1 VEANRLLAGPATHV
15 LLDGGS
21 RSGKTMLFCRG
32 LIIRAA
38 KAPESTHVIFRKH
51 FNHLKF
57 SIIFDT
63 MPKALQLFFPEL
75 EGQVRLSKTDWFHEF
90 PNGSRTIYAGLDD
103 KERTEK
109 VLGQEHSTL
118 FFNECPQIS
127 YASRNKALTRLAQN
141 AGLKLRAWYDGNP
154 TVKSSWIYKVFV
166 LHIDPSSGEPFA
178 NPGDYARL
186 PRPMNPA
193 DNERNLAPEYIAQL
207 AALPERDRRRFLHG
221 EWDEG
226 VPNALWKQDG
236 FQRVAPIRTAE
247 EREQMKAKLRRVVV
261 SVDPSGGEDEDDL
274 SSDEIGLAVTGVDKE
289 GVGYVLEDWTGH
301 YSPRN
306 WGRKAVELFDLW
318 GADLIVAERNYG
330 GEMVRFT
337 IQAARPNVPVKLVT
351 ASRGKHVRAEPVAS
365 LYEQGRVKHAGRFPD
380 LEDELCQFSTAGYA
394 GERSPN
400 RADVMVFGLTELML
414 DPEST
419 YTLDNVI

>member
-1 VEANRLLAGPATHV
+1 LLAGQATHT
-15 LLDGGS
+15 LLEGGS
-21 RSGKTMLFCRG
+21 RSGKTALICRG
-32 LIIRAA
+32 LIVRAA
-38 KAPESTHVIFRKH
+38 KAPDSTHVIFRKH

-57 SIIFDT
+57 SIIFDS
-63 MPKALQLFFPEL
+63 MPKVFRLFFPEL
-75 EGQVRLSKTDWFHEF
+75 EGRVHLSKSDWYHEF
-90 PNGSRTIYAGLDD
+90 PNGSRIIYAGLDD

-109 VLGQEHSTL
+109 VLGQEHATL
-118 FFNECPQIS
+118 FFNECSQIS
-127 YASRNKALTRLAQN
+127 YAARNKAVTRLAQN
-141 AGLKLRAWYDGNP
+141 AGLKLRAWYDCNP

-178 NPGDYARL
+178 NPGDYVRL
-186 PRPMNPA
+186 PRPMNPE
-193 DNERNLAPEYIAQL
+193 DNIQNLAPDYIAQL
-207 AALPERDRRRFLHG
+207 NALPERERRRFLRG

-226 VPNALWKQDG
+226 VPNALWRMDG
-236 FQRVAPIRTAE
+236 FSRVAPIRTAQ

-289 GVGYVLEDWTGH
+289 GIGYVLEDWTGH
-301 YSPRN
+301 YSPSN

-318 GADLIVAERNYG
+318 SADLIVAERNFG

-337 IQAARPNVPVKLVT
+337 IQAAKPNVPVKLVT
-351 ASRGKHVRAEPVAS
+351 ASRGKHIRAEPVAS

-380 LEDELCQFSTAGYA
+380 LEDEQCQFSTAGYA

-400 RADVMVFGLTELML
+400 RADTVVFGLTELML

-419 YTLDNVI
+419 YTLDNII